1 MYGALIGDVEGSR
14 FEFDNT
20 SKRNFDLFSPTCRIT
35 DDSVMTLA
43 VLDICRKKQLS
54 NPKAIIDTFRRWGKR
69 HPDAGYGS
77 RFYSWLLLRK
87 DYEFNHSYGNGAAMR
102 ISPVGFLAET
112 EQEVRIW
119 SKAVTE
125 VSHDH
130 PEGLKGAEV
139 TAMCIF
145 YARNKKSKEFIQKY
159 AEKQYDLF
167 PDYQSLCRS
176 NHGHGLEICQVS
188 VPQAISAFLLSNSFE
203 DCLRIIIS
211 AGGDCDTTA
220 AIACPIAEAFY
231 GENGVDPKLIEFV
244 DQKLVESGEKEGVL
258 ILHDEMR
265 HDTYGS

>member
-1 MYGALIGDVEGSR
+1 
-14 FEFDNT
+14 
-20 SKRNFDLFSPTCRIT
+20 
-35 DDSVMTLA
+35 MTLA

-188 VPQAISAFLLSNSFE
+188 VPPSNFGPFSFQIALKIAFASSFP
-203 DCLRIIIS
+203 LV
-211 AGGDCDTTA
+211 
-220 AIACPIAEAFY
+220 AIATLQQLLLVRLPRLSMEK
-231 GENGVDPKLIEFV
+231 NGVDPKLIEFV